1 VTDDAPYL
9 LDVTRLIWRRWKGRL
24 PTGIDRVCLAY
35 LRHFANRS
43 QAVVQHKSFRRILD
57 RAASL
62 QLFDLLEGP
71 SERFR
76 RKIAWAL
83 LRHLDGLNS
92 AGNGRIYLNIG
103 HTGLDSP
110 GFRKWVVRSN
120 VCPVYLVH
128 DLIPITHPQFCRAGE
143 GDRHRARMRTVLTTA
158 AGIIGNSQWTLDELE
173 TFARAERLPEPP
185 TLDAWLGVDPLPRPP
200 KIQAN
205 GPPTFVVLGTIEARK
220 NHLMLLEIWERL
232 AERLGN
238 ESPQLLIIGQR
249 GWEADGV
256 FRFLQEN
263 HRIRGHVFELGRC
276 SDTELVEHL
285 AWARALLFPTMV
297 EGYGLPLV
305 EALGIG
311 VPVIASDLPT
321 FREIAGDIP
330 DYLAANDTAAWEA
343 AILDYSRSDS
353 VARAAQIQ
361 RMQGFREPTW
371 EEHFQIVEN
380 WLGTLT

>member
-1 VTDDAPYL
+1 MTDDAPYL

-158 AGIIGNSQWTLDELE
+158 AGVIGNSQWTLDELE
-173 TFARAERLPEPP
+173 SFARAERLPEPP
-185 TLDAWLGVDPLPRPP
+185 MLDAWLGADPLPRAA
-200 KIQAN
+200 KTEGN
-205 GPPTFVVLGTIEARK
+205 GRPTFVVVGTIEARK